1 MSKRTSDLLGP
12 HAGVMGIALVYL
24 LVALA
29 LLPGFRWAINADG
42 ISYIAVARRYLAGD
56 WHAAVNGYWGPL
68 LSWLLVPFLAMR
80 MDALLA
86 GKLISMLTGLVT
98 IPGLNVLAK
107 RFDLSGRQR
116 MVVLAA
122 MLPLLWLFTFY
133 KLTPD
138 FLMVCVLVWYFGV
151 VFDLGYG
158 LRIRDG
164 IICGVL
170 GALAYCTKAF
180 GLPFF
185 LAHFTLMTVLF
196 LCGLEDKS
204 QRRGVLRNY
213 LLGMVIF
220 VLFAGGWIM
229 VLSGKYEKFTVGNA
243 GSYAHALNSPDF
255 IGQPPVPNRSF
266 IAPADPV
273 AISMWEDP
281 SFLPVLK
288 WSATESVM
296 MLKHQVRVMVKNTIK
311 AIRIY
316 SRYSP
321 LFGVIVV
328 VFLVICVKLR
338 RQCLRPGGEAAPLL
352 TFVLYSAGYVL
363 VLVEVRYVFAC
374 VILLAFMGAQLAK
387 RLECRGFL
395 SGWQKTVVW
404 LVLALSM
411 AVYPVMQTATLYCNR
426 DGQTVKD
433 LSVWLAREAK
443 LRGGMASNR
452 YWAKSL
458 FVAYHLELPYY
469 GAKFETPDDEIVPV
483 LMRMGVRYYFVWGD
497 FAAVPAQVN
506 PFPELTGGRIDGLR
520 VYDLASVEGKP

>member
-1 MSKRTSDLLGP
+1 
-12 HAGVMGIALVYL
+12 
-24 LVALA
+24 
-29 LLPGFRWAINADG
+29 
-42 ISYIAVARRYLAGD
+42 
-56 WHAAVNGYWGPL
+56 
-68 LSWLLVPFLAMR
+68 
-80 MDALLA
+80 
-86 GKLISMLTGLVT
+86 
-98 IPGLNVLAK
+98 
-107 RFDLSGRQR
+107 
-116 MVVLAA
+116 
-122 MLPLLWLFTFY
+122 
-133 KLTPD
+133 
-138 FLMVCVLVWYFGV
+138 
-151 VFDLGYG
+151 
-158 LRIRDG
+158 
-164 IICGVL
+164 
-170 GALAYCTKAF
+170 
-180 GLPFF
+180 
-185 LAHFTLMTVLF
+185 
-196 LCGLEDKS
+196 
-204 QRRGVLRNY
+204 
-213 LLGMVIF
+213 MVIF

-255 IGQPPVPNRSF
+255 IGQPPVSNRSF

-296 MLKHQVRVMVKNTIK
+296 MLKH
-311 AIRIY
+311 
-316 SRYSP
+316 
-321 LFGVIVV
+321 
-328 VFLVICVKLR
+328 R

-411 AVYPVMQTATLYCNR
+411 AVYPVKQTATLYCNR